1 MYYFTVELPI
11 LKSLYY
17 LFIELTL
24 QPMRRLTNVLFPAF
38 GAPIMATLSSSESV
52 GMSGRSSEIA
62 VCSAKNGGKYYFP
75 DIQKKPMMTCCIC
88 NTYH

>member
-52 GMSGRSSEIA
+52 GISGRSSEIA
-62 VCSAKNGGKYYFP
+62 VCSAKNKDKYCFP
-75 DIQKKPMMTCCIC
+75 DFQKR
-88 NTYH
+88 NYDDLLHL